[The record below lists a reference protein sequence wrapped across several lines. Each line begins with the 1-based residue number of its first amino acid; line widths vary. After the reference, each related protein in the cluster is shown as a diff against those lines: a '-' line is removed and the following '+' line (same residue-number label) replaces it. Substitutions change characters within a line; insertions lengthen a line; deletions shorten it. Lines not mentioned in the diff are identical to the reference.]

1 MEDPLGAQFP
11 WTPASSGA
19 TAAGA
24 AGARASGNGI
34 TLADLQNALK
44 PKSAEEVARAQ
55 KEQER
60 QRGMAEMQ
68 SRLMSS
74 AQHVLIYEDKA
85 VQAQALAKIPVDDI
99 KKKAA
104 ENPGNLGPRDAVAR
118 HLLR

>member
-1 MEDPLGAQFP
+1 M
-11 WTPASSGA
+11 
-19 TAAGA
+19 AGA
-24 AGARASGNGI
+24 SGSGI
-34 TLADLQNALK
+34 TLADLQNALQ
-44 PKSAEEVARAQ
+44 PKSAEQVARAQ

-74 AQHVLIYEDKA
+74 AQHVLIYEDRA